1 MPRISAEMTRIRARI
16 SALNAER
23 LKLLQE
29 LDQLESLVPSENGN
43 AIHPTVSGTASVTN
57 HSPPNEKLQLFRQ
70 LFAGRPDVFPV
81 RWESAKTGWAG
92 YSPACSNEWVRG
104 ICGKPKIKCSDCP
117 HQKFV
122 PVDDDVIVR
131 HLRGGDGRGSRFVA
145 GVYPMLRDHTVWFLA
160 IDFDKVCWAD
170 DARALLETC
179 RAKSVPA
186 ALERSRSGN
195 GGHVWIFFA
204 EPVSARIARQLGSSL
219 ITLTMDQRPEIGFA
233 SYDRLFPSQD
243 TLPLG
248 GFGNL
253 IALPLQREARRKGNS
268 VFVDMDLH
276 PYADQWANLSA
287 LPRLS
292 AGAVTERVEAAERS
306 GQILRVRLP
315 VEEDNADEPWKSS
328 ASRHRKVRRSDL
340 PMPPTVKVVFADQV
354 YIDRTELPPPMITQ
368 LIRLAA
374 FQNPEFYRAQAMRLP
389 TFGKGIIYLSA
400 IRQPKH

>member
-1 MPRISAEMTRIRARI
+1 
-16 SALNAER
+16 
-23 LKLLQE
+23 
-29 LDQLESLVPSENGN
+29 
-43 AIHPTVSGTASVTN
+43 
-57 HSPPNEKLQLFRQ
+57 
-70 LFAGRPDVFPV
+70 
-81 RWESAKTGWAG
+81 
-92 YSPACSNEWVRG
+92 
-104 ICGKPKIKCSDCP
+104 
-117 HQKFV
+117 
-122 PVDDDVIVR
+122 
-131 HLRGGDGRGSRFVA
+131 
-145 GVYPMLRDHTVWFLA
+145 MLRDHTVWFLA
-160 IDFDKVCWAD
+160 IDFDKACWAD

-179 RAKSVPA
+179 RAKGVPA

-276 PYADQWANLSA
+276 PYADQWAYLSA

-389 TFGKGIIYLSA
+389 TFGKPRIISCAELHAQHVQHVALPRGCFDDVVTCLTDHGFCLSPQCRQGPTASLPTIRRKCQWPVRFQSSVERTGCCDWCCYVCPLLCEGRGIAFPGCVGYHALTFEMFD
-400 IRQPKH
+400 RVRVCQE